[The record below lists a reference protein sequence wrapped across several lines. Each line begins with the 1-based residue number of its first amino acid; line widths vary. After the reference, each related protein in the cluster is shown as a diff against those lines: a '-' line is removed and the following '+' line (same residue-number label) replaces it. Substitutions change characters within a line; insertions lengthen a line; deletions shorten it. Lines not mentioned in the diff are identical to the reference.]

1 MKITAIHGQLHQG
14 STYNITRLFLK
25 KLGGEN
31 AEITEFFMPETP
43 LLPVPVVAIVFSRVR
58 TNYISILTP
67 QLLRLNSY
75 ASIITSA
82 FSLIRSVLKYCS
94 SMGIHRV
101 KKTSA
106 ISGPFLWIILS
117 LCLSAE
123 ISQKT
128 RKSM

>member
-58 TNYISILTP
+58 TIAPMRRLCNRWSGRLRKQKQVSGIRLPTGSIGRKTAGSAGKSPGEKNNLLT
-67 QLLRLNSY
+67 
-75 ASIITSA
+75 
-82 FSLIRSVLKYCS
+82 
-94 SMGIHRV
+94 
-101 KKTSA
+101 
-106 ISGPFLWIILS
+106 
-117 LCLSAE
+117 
-123 ISQKT
+123 
-128 RKSM
+128 